1 MRTVYTYALICCAL
15 LVANACVA
23 YVWWQHV
30 GGWAVNAEPSPTVAA
45 TIKASHDIEQLRTT
59 ATILAKGRSQ
69 LAHDAEA
76 LAARAVEYVIAVSLG
91 GALFVALI
99 ARAAIRELKKGRADA

>member
-1 MRTVYTYALICCAL
+1 MVGRVWLRHSHRGRPLNAAVRHQRSRGMRTVYTYALICCAL

-23 YVWWQHV
+23 YVWWHHV
-30 GGWAVNAEPSPTVAA
+30 GGWAAKAEPSATVAA
-45 TIKASHDIEQLRTT
+45 TIEASHDIEQLRTM

-76 LAARAVEYVIAVSLG
+76 LA
-91 GALFVALI
+91 
-99 ARAAIRELKKGRADA
+99 